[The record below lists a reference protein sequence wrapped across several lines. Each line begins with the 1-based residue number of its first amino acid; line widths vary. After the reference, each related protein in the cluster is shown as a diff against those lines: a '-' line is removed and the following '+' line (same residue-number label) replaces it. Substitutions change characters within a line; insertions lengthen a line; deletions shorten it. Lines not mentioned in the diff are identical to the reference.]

1 MLTHSF
7 SRRTAL
13 ALASLL
19 LVAACGDDSS
29 SSTETQ
35 PTTAPTAAAEATFPV
50 TVKPANG
57 AITIVE
63 KPVAI
68 VSLSPTATEMLFA
81 IGAGEQVI
89 AVDDQSNYPTN
100 APVSGLSGFQ
110 PNVEAIAAQ
119 EPDLVVV
126 QGDSDGLLDA
136 LAGLKIPTLMLP
148 AASSVDDAY
157 AQIELLGA
165 ATGNIAGA
173 AEIVG
178 NMKTDIAK
186 IIAAAPKTSGRKL
199 RVFHELSPDYYS
211 ASSKTFIGQA
221 YALLGMENIADAAD
235 TAATGG
241 YPQLSAESI
250 VSADPDLIVLA
261 DTVCC
266 QQNAAAVAARAGWS
280 QVSAVRSGAIV
291 EANDDIA
298 SRWGPRFVQFL
309 SQIADAAAKVKV
321 PA

>member
-1 MLTHSF
+1 MPTHSF
-7 SRRTAL
+7 ARRTAL
-13 ALASLL
+13 ALAALL
-19 LVAACGDDSS
+19 AVTACGDDASS
-29 SSTETQ
+29 SSATDA
-35 PTTAPTAAAEATFPV
+35 TTAPTAAAEAAFPI

-57 AITIVE
+57 DVTIAD

-89 AVDDQSNYPTN
+89 AVDDQSNHPSN
-100 APVSGLSGFQ
+100 APVSDLSGFQ

-126 QGDSDGLLDA
+126 SGDPDGLLAA
-136 LAGLKIPTLMLP
+136 LASLKIPTVMLP
-148 AASSVDDAY
+148 TAKTLDESY

-178 NMKTDIAK
+178 NMKTDIAD
-186 IIAAAPKTSGRKL
+186 IIAEAPRTSGAKL

-211 ASSKTFIGQA
+211 AASKTFIGQA
-221 YALLGMENIADAAD
+221 YAMLGMENIADAAD
-235 TAATGG
+235 TDAADG
-241 YPQLSAESI
+241 YPQLSAEAI
-250 VSADPDLIVLA
+250 VAADPDVIVLA

-266 QQNAAAVAARAGWS
+266 QQNTAAVAARPGWS
-280 QVSAVRSGAIV
+280 QVSAVRTGAIV

-309 SQIADAAAKVKV
+309 AQIADAAAKVKV

>member
-1 MLTHSF
+1 MSTHSF
-7 SRRTAL
+7 ARRTAL

-19 LVAACGDDSS
+19 LVASCGDDSGS
-29 SSTETQ
+29 SVATQ
-35 PTTAPTAAAEATFPV
+35 QTTAPTAAAEATFPI

-57 AITIVE
+57 DVTIAD

-89 AVDDQSNYPTN
+89 AVDDQSNYPAN
-100 APVSGLSGFQ
+100 APKSDLSGFQ

-119 EPDLVVV
+119 EPDLVIV
-126 QGDSDGLLDA
+126 QGDTEGLLAA
-136 LAGLKIPTLMLP
+136 LAGLKIPTLVLP
-148 AASSVDDAY
+148 AASNVDDAY
-157 AQIELLGA
+157 TQIELLGA

-186 IIAAAPKTSGRKL
+186 IVAAAPKASGRKL

-235 TAATGG
+235 TATTGG
-241 YPQLSAESI
+241 YPQLSAEAI
-250 VSADPDLIVLA
+250 VSADPDVIVLA

-266 QQNAAAVAARAGWS
+266 QQNTAAVTARAGWS
-280 QVSAVRSGAIV
+280 QVSAVRNGAIV

-309 SQIADAAAKVKV
+309 QQIADAVAKVKV